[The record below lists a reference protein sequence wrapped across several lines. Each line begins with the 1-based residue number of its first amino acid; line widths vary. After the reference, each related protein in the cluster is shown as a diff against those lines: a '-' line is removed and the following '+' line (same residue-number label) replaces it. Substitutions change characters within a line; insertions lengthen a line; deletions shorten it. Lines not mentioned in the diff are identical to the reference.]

1 MGDILKA
8 ISYPLP
14 GCSPCQ
20 LHLFI
25 VTTPFIPCT
34 RPDLPK
40 NTLDYR
46 LKLGIAYAWRIFLA
60 SQKLP
65 NSLL

>member
-1 MGDILKA
+1 MGDILKT

-20 LHLFI
+20 QCLFI

-40 NTLDYR
+40 NTLDYC
-46 LKLGIAYAWRIFLA
+46 LELGIAYARRIFLA

-65 NSLL
+65 DSLL